1 MNLKHLSTFVQVAE
15 LQSLARAAVA
25 SDTAASLVSRQI
37 ALLEAEWGGKLFER
51 TGRGMVLSDFGR
63 RMLPEVQQVMEQLGR
78 LEAAARD
85 AAGHLTGT
93 VHLGVLPSM
102 SRALLPAL
110 FADIRERAPEVR
122 LHAVEGFSGDLDEAL
137 AAGRLDMTV
146 VNRYGASL
154 RGEDAL
160 GTVDTCLVGRPDAP
174 VLAGATVPFR
184 ALAGLPL
191 VLPSTPNGLRAT
203 LDQLSRRHRLKLDVA
218 MEVDTGTA
226 MKDVALS
233 GHAFTLLPLM
243 AVKAERDA
251 GLLVAA
257 RIVRPGLLRTIA
269 LSLGR
274 RRPLSKA
281 ARLVAGRVRVLASG
295 LLAGE

>member
-1 MNLKHLSTFVQVAE
+1 MNLKHLAAFVQVAE

-37 ALLEAEWGGKLFER
+37 ALLEAEWGGKLFDR
-51 TGRGMVLSDFGR
+51 TGRGMVLSDFGL
-63 RMLPEVQQVMEQLGR
+63 RMLPEVQQLMEQLGR
-78 LEAAARD
+78 LDAAARE
-85 AAGHLTGT
+85 AAGVLTGT
-93 VHLGVLPSM
+93 VRLGVLPSM
-102 SRALLPAL
+102 SRQLLPAL
-110 FADIRERAPEVR
+110 FADVRQHAPDVR
-122 LHAVEGFSGDLDEAL
+122 LHVVEGFSGDLDEAL
-137 AAGRLDMTV
+137 ASGRLDMTV

-160 GTVDTCLVGRPDAP
+160 GTVDTCLVGRPGAS
-174 VLAGATVPFR
+174 VFCAATVPFR

-191 VLPSTPNGLRAT
+191 VLPATPNGLRAT
-203 LDQLSRRHRLKLDVA
+203 LDQLARRHRIQLDVA

-243 AVKAERDA
+243 AVKAEHEA
-251 GLLVAA
+251 GLLAAA
-257 RIVRPGLLRTIA
+257 RIVRPGIVRTIA

-281 ARLVAGRVRVLASG
+281 ARMVAGRVRQLATS
-295 LLAGE
+295 LLAG